1 MKKIL
6 IIFFAVF
13 LTATVPAIAHAESQK
28 GKRPTIADAFL
39 DEDLTYN
46 VGFWVFD
53 NVAEGKVT
61 LRKGGD
67 GDYIATLSAYTTG
80 MVEWAV
86 LKRKD
91 TYTVRLRMSED
102 GQSFI
107 PVTFEK
113 SVEMRGTVRQS
124 ITRFDYEKRVVR
136 WKAWGGGKDER
147 EGEGTIPPGIY
158 VYDPITAFYNFRHG
172 VYGPPEE
179 GREYKIHTFPKGD
192 EVPFIEL
199 RIAKRGEP
207 GNRMQY
213 DPDSAFLVFAKVSK
227 DLFGSQSGNIEVV
240 FSRDMIPTD
249 AVAKDIIFFGDVR
262 GKLVKMGFGMGFQ
275 NKAVVR
281 DGKK

>member
-1 MKKIL
+1 MKKTLSLL
-6 IIFFAVF
+6 IAALF
-13 LTATVPAIAHAESQK
+13 LCASTALGEVKKAP
-28 GKRPTIADAFL
+28 RPTIADAFL
-39 DEDLTYN
+39 DEEFTYN
-46 VGFWVFD
+46 IGFWIFD
-53 NVAEGKVT
+53 NVAEGKVS
-61 LRKGGD
+61 LKNGGD
-67 GDYIATLSAYTTG
+67 GEYIATLSAYTTG

-91 TYTVRLRMSED
+91 TYIARLKLSPD

-107 PVTFEK
+107 PLTFEK
-113 SVEMRGTVRQS
+113 SVEMRGTVRRS
-124 ITRFDYEKRVVR
+124 ITYFDYDKRVVR

-147 EGEGTIPPGIY
+147 EGEGTIPPGVS

-199 RIAKRGEP
+199 RIAKSGDE

-213 DPDSAFLVFAKVSK
+213 DPKEAFLVFARVSK

-262 GKLVKMGFGMGFQ
+262 GKLVKMGMSMGFQ
-275 NKAVVR
+275 NKAATR
-281 DGKK
+281 GGKDR

>member
-6 IIFFAVF
+6 PILFAVF
-13 LTATVPAIAHAESQK
+13 LSATYILPAQAENKKSA
-28 GKRPTIADAFL
+28 RPTIADAFL
-39 DEDLTYN
+39 DEEMTYN
-46 VGFWVFD
+46 IGFWIFD
-53 NVAEGKVT
+53 NVAEGKVS
-61 LRKGGD
+61 LKNGENGE
-67 GDYIATLSAYTTG
+67 YIATLSAYTTG

-91 TYTVRLRMSED
+91 TYTVRLKMSDD
-102 GQSFI
+102 GQRFL

-124 ITRFDYEKRVVR
+124 ITYFDYDKRLVR

-147 EGEGTIPPGIY
+147 EGEGTIPSGVS
-158 VYDPITAFYNFRHG
+158 VYDPLTAFYNFRYG

-199 RIAKRGEP
+199 RIAKNGDP
-207 GNRMQY
+207 GNRIQY
-213 DPDSAFLVFAKVSK
+213 DPKEAFLVFARVSK

-262 GKLVKMGFGMGFQ
+262 GKLVKMGMSMGFV
-275 NKAVVR
+275 NKAAAR
-281 DGKK
+281 EGR